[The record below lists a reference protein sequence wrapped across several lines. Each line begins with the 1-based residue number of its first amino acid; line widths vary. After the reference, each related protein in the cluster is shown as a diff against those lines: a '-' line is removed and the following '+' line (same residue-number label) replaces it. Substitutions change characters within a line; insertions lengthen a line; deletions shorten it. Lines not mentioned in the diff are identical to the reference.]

1 MRPSGA
7 RRRNHQDESGCLV
20 QARTRE
26 SVHNSALQLT
36 ETLSRALSRE
46 FDQALQWSAENNRA
60 DAGSHVKARH
70 LAILC
75 GSGRRFAL
83 RHHVAELKNSFHAG
97 SIALLAPDIVDA
109 IPGGRQPASMT
120 LAVLLR
126 PFAVG
131 WREQTEVLL

>member
-1 MRPSGA
+1 MA
-7 RRRNHQDESGCLV
+7 V
-20 QARTRE
+20 WFQARARE

-46 FDQALQWSAENNRA
+46 SDQVLQWSAENNRA
-60 DAGSHVKARH
+60 DVGSQVKAWH

-75 GSGRRFAL
+75 GSGHRFAL
-83 RHHVAELKNSFHAG
+83 RHHVAELKKPFPAG

-109 IPGGRQPASMT
+109 IPDGRQPANMT
-120 LAVLLR
+120 LAALMR

-131 WREQTEVLL
+131 WREQAGDGFPGF